1 MSRKRL
7 LLSAF
12 LFMILSFLLN
22 GNARLA
28 AAEEE
33 ATICKGV
40 FIDEVDLSG
49 MTKSQAQ
56 AAVNDFVESLRNKG
70 VAVMVGD
77 NIVYSTMGNL
87 GYTAKQMDDEINEAL
102 ALGKKGNLIKRYKD
116 LKDIEQGNK
125 VYPLNFTYD
134 EGLIKEWVSTDISAY
149 NIAPVNAS
157 IARKNGQFI
166 YTDEVKGS
174 KVNVKLTSKAIADA
188 MSNWDRQ
195 DILVEAVM
203 EDDLPK
209 YTREDVEKCNTI
221 IGSYTTDFSS
231 SASGRAANLENGAR
245 LINNMV
251 LYPGDEFNAYN
262 ALTPFTEENGY
273 HIAGAYLNGQVIDSV
288 GGGACQVTT
297 TLYNAVLAAELE
309 VTERQPH
316 SMTISYVEL
325 SRDAA
330 IAGTYKNFRFK
341 NSTDAPIVIEAY
353 TKNRKITFNIWGHET
368 RDTKNRKVEYETKI
382 LSTTKPPADVVT
394 KDPTKPTTYRKVTQS
409 AHTGYKAQLYKVVYE
424 NGVEVS
430 RTLVNTST
438 YKATPQY
445 VTIGTKKVEEEP
457 AKDSAGSGK
466 DEKPKKPSGNDN
478 PKAEEPSQDDQP
490 LNEWDPAW
498 DFEEPVE

>member
-478 PKAEEPSQDDQP
+478 PKVEEPSQDDQP